1 MSKQKAKEFLEY
13 LTDNPEVAEKMS
25 GFTLDELKEAVDE
38 LIKKGDYHDWDHFM
52 QGGDAY

>member
-25 GFTLDELKEAVDE
+25 GFTLDELKEAVED
-38 LIKKGDYHDWDHFM
+38 LIKNKVYSDWD
-52 QGGDAY
+52 DVVDNTVY